1 MGRQLVPDEHAAIAE
16 ICHQQL
22 TVGGSYRGWVIERL
36 AAEPYVCLRE
46 TGLPQDELRGR
57 AVLRGNFLKAQHANV
72 SAVRHEERFFA
83 QRRSTLGT
91 AESPFG
97 RLAPVV
103 AFRTSEVL
111 LSDYNLGGRKV
122 RQRFRC
128 VLRTCRTYGQ
138 HEKQTHRY
146 AKPNPPHRRSSSAF
160 ARSYPAEYG
169 AVPVTVQTGFDTFR
183 VSFSRQRNDVGVQIP
198 LSHCW
203 NRTPVAARGA
213 RAIAS
218 APFYV
223 CRLLFGHQFDP
234 SILRAAFGRVV
245 GRHEVG
251 LAVAVRMQPGRVDA
265 VLDQV
270 IDDRVCAPL

>member
-146 AKPNPPHRRSSSAF
+146 AKPNPPHRLVLQRLCAQLSGGVWGCARPSANRFQDACVDWPGRTTRGFKSSLAF
-160 ARSYPAEYG
+160 QG
-169 AVPVTVQTGFDTFR
+169 
-183 VSFSRQRNDVGVQIP
+183 
-198 LSHCW
+198 
-203 NRTPVAARGA
+203 TPVA
-213 RAIAS
+213 RAGQS
-218 APFYV
+218 WRPPHSLY
-223 CRLLFGHQFDP
+223 CRRSP
-234 SILRAAFGRVV
+234 
-245 GRHEVG
+245 
-251 LAVAVRMQPGRVDA
+251 
-265 VLDQV
+265 
-270 IDDRVCAPL
+270 